1 MDNRKAR
8 TIVLV
13 IFTILILGLSCYI
26 CVVGFQ
32 NVNMDR
38 EIKQVRQ
45 GNKTYDT
52 VKTNSNINTT
62 VPEKAKIIFKIKYN
76 KSGELKTEKEE
87 LAGKLAGKTKNEV
100 ENIYKTAG
108 YKVNK
113 FGAKEVVLV
122 KEVDKYEPNK
132 YVLGIKNGLIAI
144 YKTDNQGNMFIENEK
159 RDVTD
164 IKTSKLKEE
173 DIRLLTKG
181 DKYFECNTREEAESH
196 LEDYE

>member
-181 DKYFECNTREEAESH
+181 DKYFECNTREEAESR

>member
-1 MDNRKAR
+1 MDNRKVR

-13 IFTILILGLSCYI
+13 IFTILILSLSCYI
-26 CVVGFQ
+26 CVVGVQ
-32 NVNMDR
+32 NANMQK
-38 EIKQVRQ
+38 EIKQVMEQ
-45 GNKTYDT
+45 NKTYDT
-52 VKTNSNINTT
+52 VKTNSDASKL
-62 VPEKAKIIFKIKYN
+62 VSEKAKIIFKIKYN

-87 LAGKLAGKTKNEV
+87 LAGKLAGKSKNEV
-100 ENIYKTAG
+100 ENIYKTVG
-108 YKVNK
+108 YKVDK
-113 FGAKEVVLV
+113 FGVKEVVLI

-181 DKYFECNTREEAESH
+181 DKYFECNTRDEAESR

>member
-1 MDNRKAR
+1 MDNRKVR

-52 VKTNSNINTT
+52 VKTNSNISTT
-62 VPEKAKIIFKIKYN
+62 VPEKAKIIFKIKYS

-87 LAGKLAGKTKNEV
+87 SAGKLAGKSKNEV

-181 DKYFECNTREEAESH
+181 DKYFECNTRDEAESR

>member
-1 MDNRKAR
+1 MDNRKVR

-32 NVNMDR
+32 NVNMNR

-52 VKTNSNINTT
+52 VNTNSNISTT

-87 LAGKLAGKTKNEV
+87 LAGKLAGKSKNEV

-181 DKYFECNTREEAESH
+181 DKYFECNTRDEAESR

>member
-1 MDNRKAR
+1 
-8 TIVLV
+8 
-13 IFTILILGLSCYI
+13 
-26 CVVGFQ
+26 
-32 NVNMDR
+32 MDR

-181 DKYFECNTREEAESH
+181 DKYFECNTREEAESR

>member
-181 DKYFECNTREEAESH
+181 DKYFECNTRDEAESR

>member
-1 MDNRKAR
+1 MDNRKVC
-8 TIVLV
+8 TVVLV

-32 NVNMDR
+32 NVNMNR

-52 VKTNSNINTT
+52 VNTNSNISTT

-87 LAGKLAGKTKNEV
+87 LAGKLAGKSKNEV

-181 DKYFECNTREEAESH
+181 DKYFECNTRDEAESR

>member
-1 MDNRKAR
+1 MDNRKVR
-8 TIVLV
+8 TVVLV

-32 NVNMDR
+32 NVNMNR

-52 VKTNSNINTT
+52 VNTNSNISTT

-87 LAGKLAGKTKNEV
+87 LAGKLAGKSKNEV

-181 DKYFECNTREEAESH
+181 DKYFECNTRDEAESR

>member
-1 MDNRKAR
+1 MDNRKVR
-8 TIVLV
+8 TVVLV

-32 NVNMDR
+32 NVNMNR

-52 VKTNSNINTT
+52 VNTNSNISTT

-87 LAGKLAGKTKNEV
+87 LAGKLAGKSKNEV

-113 FGAKEVVLV
+113 FGTKEVVLV

-181 DKYFECNTREEAESH
+181 DKYFECNTRDEAESR